1 MATMDIQRMML
12 EGQLDEVKKGNPWD
26 VYSIFEF
33 NFFCCPECDCKTQSK
48 QDFINHASTL
58 HPWVSQS
65 YISQVLGYFF
75 HFSSLYPAPCI
86 ELYIC

>member
-58 HPWVSQS
+58 HPWVSVKWAQYP
-65 YISQVLGYFF
+65 YISIF
-75 HFSSLYPAPCI
+75 HVWIPFLKCDRFKV
-86 ELYIC
+86 

>member
-58 HPWVSQS
+58 HPWVSVVCCFVNV
-65 YISQVLGYFF
+65 YFDIYLFSQ
-75 HFSSLYPAPCI
+75 FSQI
-86 ELYIC
+86 

>member
-58 HPWVSQS
+58 HPWVSVKLAKYP
-65 YISQVLGYFF
+65 YISIF
-75 HFSSLYPAPCI
+75 HVWIKLS
-86 ELYIC
+86 